1 MEIPGLLL
9 LEEAQGYSG
18 QSAEAWLHL
27 PAPGIG
33 INVTSPIG
41 CHTSNSVQHSQAFMK
56 SHFLNGVTGHRE
68 GSIPFLLLP
77 LLPGVPPKWGSSCFL
92 PLSSCLGAHSTAPHL
107 LA

>member
-18 QSAEAWLHL
+18 QSSEAWLHL

-41 CHTSNSVQHSQAFMK
+41 CHTSNSVQHITGIHEEPFSQ
-56 SHFLNGVTGHRE
+56 
-68 GSIPFLLLP
+68 
-77 LLPGVPPKWGSSCFL
+77 WGDR
-92 PLSSCLGAHSTAPHL
+92 AP
-107 LA
+107 